1 MKVTRRMKRMGR
13 SRKPVPGMSLT
24 SLMDVFTILVFF
36 LLVNSSSAQNLES
49 PKNIALPASVVQT
62 KPNET
67 VVIMVSEENVLVQG
81 EMVALT
87 QDIVDSKQ
95 EYISAISDKLEA
107 IKKNVI
113 GINTKANSTSREVTI
128 LSDKTIKFKVLKKI
142 MASSTYAGY
151 EKISMAVIQKA
162 TQAN

>member
-13 SRKPVPGMSLT
+13 SKKPVPGMSLT

-36 LLVNSSSAQNLES
+36 LLVNSSSAQNLEA

-67 VVIMVSEENVLVQG
+67 IVIMVSEENVLVQG

-95 EYISAISDKLEA
+95 EYIPAISNKLVE
-107 IKKNVI
+107 IKKKVI
-113 GINTKANSTSREVTI
+113 GISTKTVSKSREVTI

-142 MASSTYAGY
+142 MASSTFAGY

-162 TQAN
+162 TQAK

>member
-36 LLVNSSSAQNLES
+36 LLVNSSSAQTLES
-49 PKNIALPASVVQT
+49 PKGISLPASVAQT

-67 VVIMVSEENVLVQG
+67 IVIMVSEENIMVQG
-81 EMVALT
+81 VVVALT
-87 QDIVDSKQ
+87 KDVIGSKQ
-95 EYISAISDKLEA
+95 EYIPGIVEELKAK
-107 IKKNVI
+107 KKNII
-113 GINTKANSTSREVTI
+113 GISTKTISKSKEVTI
-128 LSDKTIKFKVLKKI
+128 LSDKTIKFRLLKKV
-142 MASSTYAGY
+142 MASSTLAGY

-162 TQAN
+162 TQQ